1 METFHF
7 MIKFT
12 TRPHLQGQQTMVEG
26 LKKHV
31 TTNVC
36 WPRVRSLMNGDK
48 TTKFVSGQTQECF
61 MGPKISADIAVMI
74 AGTTTETAHGMAAE
88 TTAKIAY

>member
-1 METFHF
+1 
-7 MIKFT
+7 
-12 TRPHLQGQQTMVEG
+12 
-26 LKKHV
+26 
-31 TTNVC
+31 
-36 WPRVRSLMNGDK
+36 MNGDK